1 MTSGEPMTPNEAA
14 VIAEF
19 LGDAEMNEWERRG
32 DLPHVVAMI
41 RYFVAEVED
50 TQRVIE
56 ADALMRAADRL
67 GTGIRCLLCLGFA
80 RADESL
86 RMWAHE
92 KLQERP

>member
-1 MTSGEPMTPNEAA
+1 MSGEPMTPNEAA

-56 ADALMRAADRL
+56 ADALNHAADRL
-67 GTGIRCLLCLGFA
+67 CKGIRCPYCGGFA
-80 RADESL
+80 SADGTL